1 MTINNAVT
9 FMAGSFTILGLALA
23 HFNHTIDIT
32 NPSWLWLSAFVGL
45 NLMQMGITGFC
56 PAKIIFKMLGLK
68 DSNCCTK

>member
-9 FMAGSFTILGLALA
+9 FMAGSVMTLGLALA

-45 NLMQMGITGFC
+45 NLMQMAITGFC
-56 PAKIIFKMLGLK
+56 PAKFIFKMLGLK
-68 DSNCCTK
+68 ETSK